1 MVKVSQLLSKRI
13 KAEVEYEGEKVH
25 FTYRPFSDE
34 LEEEALALTNGEYSN
49 KTASALVSKL
59 VLDWDV
65 EGDDGEP
72 LPLTVEALR
81 PLPTAFKMAIV
92 LRVMEEMRP
101 SGNPR

>member
-1 MVKVSQLLSKRI
+1 MVKVGQLLNKRI
-13 KAEVEYEGEKVH
+13 KAEVVYEGETVH

-34 LEEEALALTNGEYSN
+34 LEDAALALTNGEYSN

-59 VLDWDV
+59 LIDWDV
-65 EGDDGEP
+65 EGEDGQS

-92 LRVMEEMRP
+92 LKVLEELRP
-101 SGNPR
+101 AGNPR